1 MSAPTEAEIERV
13 INGYNRAEAAAGYA
27 GSIVC
32 EMQLVEGE
40 NYKMVWS
47 TEYSGPFE
55 PKK

>member
-13 INGYNRAEAAAGYA
+13 INGYNRAEAAGGYA
-27 GSIVC
+27 GSSVC